1 MKPHEWFQ
9 WLPPYFGDVQT
20 DEFCY
25 NTSLHTSTRKTPF
38 EVVYGRAAPSL
49 LNYIPETAKVEAINQ
64 TLQERNQI
72 LQELRSQ
79 LQQT

>member
-9 WLPPYFGDVQT
+9 WLPW

-49 LNYIPETAKVEAINQ
+49 LNYILGPAKVEAVNQ
-64 TLQERNQI
+64 TLQEHDQI
-72 LQELRSQ
+72 L
-79 LQQT
+79 